1 MSKKTF
7 NLITGISGGVATIA
21 SAVIAFIQP
30 AFTPA
35 IIGAVGIVETA
46 IVEICS
52 LFLDKE

>member
-1 MSKKTF
+1 MSRKTF
-7 NLITGISGGVATIA
+7 NLVTGISGGVATIA
-21 SAVIAFIQP
+21 SAVIAYIQP

-35 IIGAVGIVETA
+35 IIGAVGIIETA

>member
-1 MSKKTF
+1 MSRKTF
-7 NLITGISGGVATIA
+7 NLITGVSGGVATMV
-21 SAVIAFIQP
+21 SAVIAYIQP

-35 IIGAVGIVETA
+35 IIGAVGIAETA

>member
-1 MSKKTF
+1 MSRKTF

-21 SAVIAFIQP
+21 GAVIAFIQP
-30 AFTPA
+30 PFTPA
-35 IIGAVGIVETA
+35 IVGAVGVVETA

>member
-1 MSKKTF
+1 MSRKTF

-21 SAVIAFIQP
+21 GAVIAFIQP
-30 AFTPA
+30 PFTPA
-35 IIGAVGIVETA
+35 IVGAVGIVETA

>member
-1 MSKKTF
+1 MF

-21 SAVIAFIQP
+21 SAVVAYIQP
-30 AFTPA
+30 VYTPA